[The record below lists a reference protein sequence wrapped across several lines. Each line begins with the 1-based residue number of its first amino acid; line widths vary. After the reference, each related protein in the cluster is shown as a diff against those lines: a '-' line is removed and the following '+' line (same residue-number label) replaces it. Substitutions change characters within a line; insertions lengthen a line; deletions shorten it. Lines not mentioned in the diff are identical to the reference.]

1 MCGFGGYVD
10 LDRSSDSHRILD
22 TMVSRI
28 KHRGPDEQRTRSS
41 GEAHMAHT
49 RLSILDLASSHQPMA
64 DGEKMLAFNGE
75 LYNYKQLRN
84 KLFPSDTSWQTD
96 GDTEVLLKLLSTGNL
111 DHLLEIEGMFAFA
124 IWDNNT
130 KELILGRDR
139 FGKKPLFY
147 SLPSSKSIVFGS
159 EPKALL
165 AHPQVSD
172 ELDPASIKSALTYRA
187 VYGTGSM
194 YAKIHQVQP
203 GECLIWKDGNI
214 RTYTYFNHT
223 DLFNHQV
230 AQPDLLQ
237 TLEASVKHRL
247 VSDVP
252 VGAFLSGGID
262 SSIIVAL
269 MRRAL
274 GDQHDIRTYSVSF
287 EGDTKD
293 ENPYASAVAKQF
305 NTTHNRTLVRPQD
318 FLDHMGRLSTVRDAP
333 LSEPAD
339 IPIALMSKRAS
350 EDVKVVLSGE
360 GADEA
365 YAGYPKYML
374 AGLPWAARAFFNHLP
389 MKPTLWLG
397 SLLGVQKRRLRIALE
412 SLQSQSEIENIRRW
426 FAVADEQLLNS
437 LFPDVMTHPESNR
450 CFHTFALEQLDKLNT
465 DRIQNMQYVDL
476 LTWLPGNLLERGDRM
491 TMSAG
496 LEARMPFMSPE
507 VIALGLQMKPGEK
520 ASLKHTKKPLRDL
533 CDQVVN
539 RDIARRQKWGFRAPL
554 EQWFTGPFAEPLQ
567 DSIRAKDS
575 FCNSYGELEKVD
587 RLIAE
592 HQSGQ
597 HDHQGIL
604 WSIFTLEQWYR
615 DRSRTAR

>member
-1 MCGFGGYVD
+1 
-10 LDRSSDSHRILD
+10 
-22 TMVSRI
+22 MV
-28 KHRGPDEQRTRSS
+28 HGD
-41 GEAHMAHT
+41 
-49 RLSILDLASSHQPMA
+49 
-64 DGEKMLAFNGE
+64 KMLAFNGE
-75 LYNYKQLRN
+75 IYNYRQLRD
-84 KLFPSDTSWQTD
+84 KLFPTDTRWQTD
-96 GDTEVLLKLLSTGNL
+96 GDTEVLLNILSIGSLDKLL
-111 DHLLEIEGMFAFA
+111 EVEGMFAFA
-124 IWDNNT
+124 IWDNEK
-130 KELILGRDR
+130 KELTLGRDR
-139 FGKKPLFY
+139 FGKKPLYY
-147 SLPSSKSIVFGS
+147 SLPTSKSIVFGS

-165 AHPQVSD
+165 AHPGVSD
-172 ELDPASIKSALTYRA
+172 ELDPNALKSALTYRA

-194 YAKIHQVQP
+194 YANIHQVQP
-203 GECLIWKDGNI
+203 GECLIWKDGKI
-214 RTYTYFNHT
+214 KTTQYFNHT
-223 DLFNHQV
+223 DLFNQKPE
-230 AQPDLLQ
+230 QTDLLQ

-274 GDQHDIRTYSVSF
+274 GDDHDIRTYSVSF

-293 ENPYASAVAKQF
+293 ENPYASAVAEQF
-305 NTTHNRTLVRPQD
+305 RATHNRTLVRPQD
-318 FLDHMGRLSTVRDAP
+318 FLDHMARLSTVRDAP

-374 AGLPWAARAFFNHLP
+374 AGLPLVARAFFNHLP
-389 MKPTLWLG
+389 VKPTVWLG
-397 SLLGVQKRRLRIALE
+397 SLLGMQKRRLRIALE
-412 SLQSQSEIENIRRW
+412 SLQSKSEIENIKRW
-426 FAVADEQLLNS
+426 FAVADEQMLTA
-437 LFPDVMTHPESNR
+437 LFPDVMTHPESNK
-450 CFHTFALEQLDKLNT
+450 CFHTLALRSLDKLKT
-465 DRIQNMQYVDL
+465 DRVQNMQYVDL

-507 VIALGLQMKPGEK
+507 VIALGLQMRPGDK
-520 ASLKHTKKPLRDL
+520 ASLRHTKKPLRDL

-554 EQWFTGPFAEPLQ
+554 ESWFAGPFANPLQ
-567 DSIRAKDS
+567 DSIRSKDS
-575 FCNSYGELEKVD
+575 FCNHYGELERVEQ
-587 RLIAE
+587 LITE
-592 HQSGQ
+592 HRSGQ
-597 HDHQGIL
+597 HDHQGVL

-615 DRSRTAR
+615 NRSRTAQN